1 MVHVVPILLGYGVGL
16 LEGIGQVTLKPTRV
30 VHDPKVTHPSYSVVA

>member
-1 MVHVVPILLGYGVGL
+1 VPILLGDGVRL
-16 LEGIGQVTLKPTRV
+16 VEGIGQVTLKPTRV